1 MLVLLLQ
8 WSLNI
13 DILKDLTADTYS
25 GHVTEEVT
33 VLTQINIGTG
43 NERTSR
49 FIALECRLH
58 TGSKLGYLGERSFK
72 IHRALILKLNVLFF
86 CVRIIH
92 THASER

>member
-25 GHVTEEVT
+25 DHVTEEIT

-49 FIALECRLH
+49 FIALECR
-58 TGSKLGYLGERSFK
+58 
-72 IHRALILKLNVLFF
+72 
-86 CVRIIH
+86 
-92 THASER
+92 